1 MSTNKDLQIM
11 IYSDITQFK
20 SFLKVNCRLMGLDI
34 GNVRIGCA
42 LSDPRRVLSFPHS
55 VFNLKKQKFTIAC
68 LKDII
73 EKEEVY
79 GIIVG
84 NPLQMD
90 GDSGSACEMVDKF
103 IKKHLL
109 PLNQPIYL
117 QDERLSS
124 SAVNRYFQ
132 EMDLTRKQ
140 QAAINDKAA
149 ASYIL
154 QIVLD
159 KLQYIQEN

>member
-1 MSTNKDLQIM
+1 
-11 IYSDITQFK
+11 
-20 SFLKVNCRLMGLDI
+20 
-34 GNVRIGCA
+34 
-42 LSDPRRVLSFPHS
+42 
-55 VFNLKKQKFTIAC
+55 
-68 LKDII
+68 
-73 EKEEVY
+73 
-79 GIIVG
+79 
-84 NPLQMD
+84 MD

-103 IKKHLL
+103 IKKYLL

-159 KLQYIQEN
+159 KLQ